1 MKKQKSQNLS
11 KKEKL
16 KLVMAKYCL
25 KSKKSIELKTVS
37 YREKLYLLAAFRAL
51 TNESF
56 NMILPLNNEG
66 LFKTLSPNKDMDE
79 NILDCLYSSD
89 IILVNPG
96 SDLDSFQFKNNKCVG
111 FKVDEVSWIV
121 NLSSQNGK
129 RLELSDCYRLIY
141 DNLTK
146 FVPTSE
152 KERNQVYS
160 FTMNL
165 ALNEVE
171 SYIQF
176 KMDELNYRYEL
187 GKKTYIYIFQLLNF
201 LSVSEIYDII
211 DKAIDVDYL
220 SNSRIELKT
229 KCYGSGISSNLLELG
244 EMAKREE
251 LSIKKMPRKKSLN
264 RSELSRVFY
273 QLIHMGGDEGFVN
286 CPIDFWNETLTNCYT
301 STSE

>member
-25 KSKKSIELKTVS
+25 KSKKSIDLKTVS
-37 YREKLYLLAAFRAL
+37 YRKKLYLLAAFRAL

-56 NMILPLNNEG
+56 NKILPLKNEG

-89 IILVNPG
+89 IILVDPG
-96 SDLDSFQFKNNKCVG
+96 SDLDTFQFKNNKCVG

-121 NLSSQNGK
+121 NISYKDEK
-129 RLELSDCYRLIY
+129 RLELSDCYRLVY

-165 ALNEVE
+165 ASNELE
-171 SYIQF
+171 SYLLF
-176 KMDELNYRYEL
+176 KMNELDYRYEP

-201 LSVSEIYDII
+201 LSVSEICNVV
-211 DKAIDVDYL
+211 DKAIDEDYL
-220 SNSRIELKT
+220 SSSRL
-229 KCYGSGISSNLLELG
+229 GSNFKNQGIRISSKLLELG
-244 EMAKREE
+244 EMVKRNE
-251 LSIKKMPRKKSLN
+251 LSITKMPRKKRLG
-264 RSELSRVFY
+264 RSELSKVFY
-273 QLIHMGGDEGFVN
+273 QLIHMGNDEGFFES
-286 CPIDFWNETLTNCYT
+286 PSDFWNKTLSSCY
-301 STSE
+301 SSNSE